1 MREPLRTTLKEASAL
16 TTSKTRPLVT
26 LCFPTYPQFETNL
39 DHLLELISQTPHD
52 AIIVAPEVCLS
63 GFAYERFSEAA
74 LFTAIALE
82 KLLPAVAQRLLIFTA
97 ITQKN
102 EQFYNTAYALHN
114 GAILYSQS
122 KAKLFALGGE
132 TDHFTAGVE
141 NGIKPFDFE
150 GITIGILVCFELRFK
165 ALWQTLEGCDII
177 AIPAQWGKLR
187 SDHFVTLTNAL
198 SIMNQCYVAASDGL
212 NEDTSAMS
220 GIITPFGA
228 EIRNSG
234 EEILISQYE
243 ERTVQS
249 MRRYLNVG
257 IPSDR

>member
-1 MREPLRTTLKEASAL
+1 M

-26 LCFPTYPQFETNL
+26 LCFPTDVHFDKNL
-39 DHLLELISQTPHD
+39 EHLVGLIEQTPPN
-52 AIIVAPEVCLS
+52 AIVVAPEVCLS

-74 LFTAIALE
+74 LFTPIALE
-82 KLLPAVAQRLLIFTA
+82 KLLHRVHNRLFIFTA
-97 ITQKN
+97 ITEENGK
-102 EQFYNTAYALHN
+102 FYNTAYALHN
-114 GAILYSQS
+114 GTVVHTQT

-132 TDHFTAGVE
+132 TNHFTAGNE
-141 NGIKPFDFE
+141 SNIQPFTFE
-150 GITIGILVCFELRFK
+150 GITIGILICFELRFK
-165 ALWQTLEGCDII
+165 TLWQTLEGCDLI

-198 SIMNQCYVAASDGL
+198 SIMNQCYVAASDAL
-212 NEDTSAMS
+212 NEDTSGMS

-234 EEILISQYE
+234 EEILLSNYE
-243 ERTVQS
+243 ERTVTA

-257 IPSDR
+257 ISCDR

>member
-1 MREPLRTTLKEASAL
+1 M

-26 LCFPTYPQFETNL
+26 LCFPTDVHFEKNL
-39 DHLLELISQTPHD
+39 EHLTGLIEQAPLN
-52 AIIVAPEVCLS
+52 AIVVAPEVCLS

-74 LFTAIALE
+74 AFTPIALE
-82 KLLPAVAQRLLIFTA
+82 QLQTSIGERLLIFTA
-97 ITQKN
+97 ITHEDGK
-102 EQFYNTAYALHN
+102 FYNTAYALHN
-114 GAILYSQS
+114 GKILHQQS
-122 KAKLFALGGE
+122 KTKLFSLGGE
-132 TDHFTAGVE
+132 TDHFIAGNE
-141 NGIKPFDFE
+141 NDIKPFDFE
-150 GITIGILVCFELRFK
+150 GITIGILICFELRFK
-165 ALWQTLEGCDII
+165 TLWQTLEGCDII

-198 SIMNQCYVAASDGL
+198 SIMNQCYVAASDAL

-234 EEILISQYE
+234 EEILISGYE

-257 IPSDR
+257 ISCDR

>member
-1 MREPLRTTLKEASAL
+1 M

-26 LCFPTYPQFETNL
+26 LCFPTDAHFETNL
-39 DHLLELISQTPHD
+39 KHLSALIEQTPKD
-52 AIIVAPEVCLS
+52 AIVIAPEVCLS
-63 GFAYERFSEAA
+63 GFAYETFEQAA
-74 LFTAIALE
+74 AFTPVAL
-82 KLLPAVAQRLLIFTA
+82 KQLLTLIGERLLIFTA
-97 ITQKN
+97 ITHK
-102 EQFYNTAYALHN
+102 EGRFYNTAYALHN
-114 GAILYSQS
+114 GKTLHQQS

-132 TDHFTAGVE
+132 TDHFTAGDE
-141 NGIKPFDFE
+141 NDIKPFDFE

-165 ALWQTLEGCDII
+165 TLWQTLEGCDII

-228 EIRNSG
+228 DIRNNG
-234 EEILISQYE
+234 EELLASQYE
-243 ERTVQS
+243 ERTINS

-257 IPSDR
+257 ISRDR

>member
-1 MREPLRTTLKEASAL
+1 LKVPLPIIPKEASAL
-16 TTSKTRPLVT
+16 TTSKTRPLAT
-26 LCFPTYPQFETNL
+26 LCFPTDVHFEKNL
-39 DHLLELISQTPHD
+39 AHLSGLIEQTPSD
-52 AIIVAPEVCLS
+52 AIVVAPEVCLS

-74 LFTAIALE
+74 AFTPTALE
-82 KLLPAVAQRLLIFTA
+82 NLLECVQNRLLIFTA
-97 ITQKN
+97 ITREEGK
-102 EQFYNTAYALHN
+102 FYNTAYALHN
-114 GAILYSQS
+114 GKILHQQS

-132 TDHFTAGVE
+132 TDHFTAGAE
-141 NGIKPFDFE
+141 TAIKPFDFE
-150 GITIGILVCFELRFK
+150 GITIGILICFELRFK
-165 ALWQTLEGCDII
+165 TLWQTLEGCDII

-234 EEILISQYE
+234 EEILVSGYE

-257 IPSDR
+257 ISCDR